1 MMNKILSKLIFTLL
15 AVLFTAEVMAQVP
28 QGFNFQAVARDANG
42 ELLVEQTLG
51 VQVTVLSGSETG
63 TAVYTETQTPT
74 TNASGSFQIVIGEG
88 TSQDNFAGID
98 WSSDNY
104 YVKLEIDPAGGTSYE
119 ELGTTRLLSVPYALL
134 AYDVVNAGG
143 VSEVTTEF
151 NLNSTE
157 GDTSFIVNATGT
169 SGLAAIRGNS
179 STDGVNYGIIGTANS
194 TPSNSNTMYGVF
206 GTAPGEGTGTQIG
219 VLGSAV
225 NDNGTGNRRYGLVG
239 QARSQARENIGGYG
253 VGLGPGDGEIIAL
266 GDEFASGSFN
276 VGGFNIG
283 LVGFARDNLNGN
295 IGIRGYVYG
304 TEGARENRA
313 VSAEAVSTGSG
324 RNIGTQALVHSSQSE
339 NMAFQALMFDG
350 TGSSSLKNTGL
361 KLEMSNP
368 ATENNY
374 GIEGFVD
381 AASPNNEGINL
392 YVAGGDANTGMKLS
406 VDGPTGTNIGMIVN
420 APTAAE
426 LNGNVFVNGDLNY
439 SGALNNTSDRKLK
452 ENIQPL
458 QEGLSTI
465 MKLNP
470 TTYNFRGNG
479 EYNGLKLSTGLHYG
493 LIAQE
498 VEEVLPSLVKNN
510 VHSYSE
516 MENNGQGPDVTS
528 ETEIK
533 KTMEYKTMN
542 YTELIPVLIKG
553 MQEQQAE
560 IERLK
565 KEIEELRKDK

>member
-1 MMNKILSKLIFTLL
+1 MMNKILSKLIFTVL

-74 TNASGSFQIVIGEG
+74 TNTSGSFQIVIGEG
-88 TSQDNFAGID
+88 TSQDTFGDID
-98 WSSDNY
+98 WSSGNY

-134 AYDVVNAGG
+134 AHDVVNAGG
-143 VSEVTTEF
+143 TGELTTEF
-151 NLNSTE
+151 NLNSTQ

-169 SGLAAIRGNS
+169 SGLAAIRGNA
-179 STDGVNYGIIGTANS
+179 STDGVNYGVIGNATAAQG
-194 TPSNSNTMYGVF
+194 NSNTMYGVF

-219 VLGSAV
+219 MLGSAI
-225 NDNGTGNRRYGLVG
+225 NENGTVGRRYGIYG
-239 QARSQARENIGGYG
+239 QASSQGRENIGGFG
-253 VGLGPGDGEIIAL
+253 VGLGPGDGEIVAL
-266 GDEFASGSFN
+266 GDEFSSGSFN

-283 LVGFARDNLNGN
+283 LVGFARSNLNGN

-324 RNIGTQALVHSSQSE
+324 RNVGVQAIVHSSQAE
-339 NMAFQALMFDG
+339 NIGYQVLMFDD
-350 TGSSSLKNTGL
+350 GSGNISPTNTGIS
-361 KLEMSNP
+361 LEMNNP
-368 ATENNY
+368 ATESNRGLVAYVNS
-374 GIEGFVD
+374 
-381 AASPNNEGINL
+381 ASLN
-392 YVAGGDANTGMKLS
+392 NTGMEINVS
-406 VDGPTGTNIGMIVN
+406 NGSNSNIGMIVN
-420 APTAAE
+420 AATAAE
-426 LNGNVFVNGDLNY
+426 LNGNVYVNGDLNY
-439 SGALNNTSDRKLK
+439 SGALNNTSDRRLK

-458 QEGLSTI
+458 NSGLETI

-498 VEEVLPSLVKNN
+498 VETVLPSLVKDN
-510 VHSYSE
+510 VHTYTE
-516 MENNGQGPDVTS
+516 MSVEGQGPNANS
-528 ETEIK
+528 ETEIE

-560 IERLK
+560 IEKLK
-565 KEIEELRKDK
+565 KEIEELRKNK